1 MRDPS
6 DGTRLSGR
14 AFSCMGGGPMDL
26 RAAFSDEEWA
36 RVVAAPMLASMAI
49 TAGEP
54 SGLIGTIRESFAVA
68 AAIQKAGGTEGAN
81 ALVEAVAGAYDTA
94 EGRASARAVLQD
106 DIKDRPRAEVAHVAV
121 DALAEIARVVEAR
134 APAAAG
140 GYKDWLRAI
149 AQSVAEAASEG
160 AILGIG
166 GERVSEGERATLAEI
181 DRALG

>member
-81 ALVEAVAGAYDTA
+81 ALVEAVAH
-94 EGRASARAVLQD
+94 LNHLLH
-106 DIKDRPRAEVAHVAV
+106 KKEVS
-121 DALAEIARVVEAR
+121 RT
-134 APAAAG
+134 
-140 GYKDWLRAI
+140 LRSEDGPWI
-149 AQSVAEAASEG
+149 WSVP
-160 AILGIG
+160 
-166 GERVSEGERATLAEI
+166 
-181 DRALG
+181 